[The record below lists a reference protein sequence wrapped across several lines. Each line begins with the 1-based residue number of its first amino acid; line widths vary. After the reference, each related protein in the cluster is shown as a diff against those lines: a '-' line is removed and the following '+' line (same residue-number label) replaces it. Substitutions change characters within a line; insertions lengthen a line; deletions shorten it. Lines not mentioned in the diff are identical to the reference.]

1 MIVALLIPVVAI
13 GLGVGLWFLLRG
25 VDALNVPGAEP
36 AASSYRGGYGSG
48 YGGGSWSASRGG
60 SVRERIDALPAGCLI
75 GVIVVAG
82 LWILGWVIVLIV
94 GLSFLS

>member
-1 MIVALLIPVVAI
+1 MIVALLIPLVAV

-25 VDALNVPGAEP
+25 VGALNVPGTESRG
-36 AASSYRGGYGSG
+36 ASTGGYSGS
-48 YGGGSWSASRGG
+48 SWSASRGG

-75 GVIVVAG
+75 GVIVTAG

-94 GLSFLS
+94 GLSLLS